1 MMRRATW
8 RSTARNGGVGLA
20 AYVLF
25 LLMLAPASLLD
36 SGLRRASDGR
46 LRLAQAQGTLW
57 SGHGQLEIRDDGG
70 HGVGKALSWT
80 LQPRGLL
87 RGRLDIDVDIDH
99 AARHIPLRIAM
110 RRIEASDI
118 DLTLPASTL
127 GLAVPGIAPL
137 GPSGELAVHVAKFS
151 LVGDAASVDGVVTWR
166 DAGSALTSIAPLGS
180 YELRLGGEAGALHA
194 TLRTISGP
202 LHLDGSGSMRGTGP
216 AVFSAIARVDPPQ
229 RSQLAPLLR
238 LIAVER
244 GDGDFVLQPGQ
255 PFGNVS
261 THTTRPANP

>member
-1 MMRRATW
+1 MMRRTTW
-8 RSTARNGGVGLA
+8 RSTARNGGLGLA

-25 LLMLAPASLLD
+25 LLVLAPASLLD
-36 SGLRRASDGR
+36 TGLRRASDGR

-57 SGHGQLEIRDDGG
+57 SGHGQLEIRDGSG

-80 LQPRGLL
+80 LQPRALL
-87 RGRLDIDVDIDH
+87 RGRLDIDIDH

-110 RRIEASDI
+110 HRIEASDI

-127 GLAVPGIAPL
+127 GLAVPAVAPL
-137 GPSGELAVHVAKFS
+137 GPSGELVVHVAKFS

-202 LHLDGSGSMRGTGP
+202 LHLDGSGSMHGTGP

-244 GDGDFVLQPGQ
+244 GDGDFVLQPDQ

-261 THTTRPANP
+261 THATRPANP